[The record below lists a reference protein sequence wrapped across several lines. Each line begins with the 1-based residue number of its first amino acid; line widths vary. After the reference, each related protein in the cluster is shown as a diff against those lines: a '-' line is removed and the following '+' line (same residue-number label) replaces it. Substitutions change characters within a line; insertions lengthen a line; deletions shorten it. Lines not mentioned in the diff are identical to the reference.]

1 MILYPEAQRKA
12 QEELDAVIGTIT
24 RRLPN
29 FDDRKSLLYVEALLK
44 ELLRWH
50 PVARLGECSH

>member
-1 MILYPEAQRKA
+1 MILYPEVQRKA
-12 QEELDAVIGTIT
+12 QEELDAVIGT

-29 FDDRKSLLYVEALLK
+29 FDDRKSLVYLEALLK